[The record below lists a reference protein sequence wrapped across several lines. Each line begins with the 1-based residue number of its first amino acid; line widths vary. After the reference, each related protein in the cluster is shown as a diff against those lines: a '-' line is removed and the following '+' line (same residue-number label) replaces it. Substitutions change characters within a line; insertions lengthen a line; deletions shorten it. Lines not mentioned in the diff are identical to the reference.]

1 MLTSVFGEF
10 VDRISV
16 SMHLVL
22 ITAYADV
29 DFTKLMASAKVCF
42 TRTLR
47 TSLVFY
53 AWECSYTRKTYEVDR
68 RMSFSVVRRND
79 QTLDITPLL
88 SGSSIAPQLHL
99 NSSMAWSYHAT
110 LELLCLLEV
119 GRVVVG

>member
-53 AWECSYTRKTYEVDR
+53 PWECSYTRKTYEVDR
-68 RMSFSVVRRND
+68 RMSFSMLRRND

-88 SGSSIAPQLHL
+88 NFTSIVLCSELSGYVGVI
-99 NSSMAWSYHAT
+99 MFIRGWWSR
-110 LELLCLLEV
+110 L
-119 GRVVVG
+119 G